1 MREGRGD
8 RLQCSLRPN
17 PAATS
22 ARGRAWGRSHVF
34 TQKGTLYTITV
45 SLKGLRGT
53 VPALAGR
60 LWGGGAFALCA
71 RARVIAF
78 NARSGPIPLRLWGG
92 GIVGG

>member
-1 MREGRGD
+1 MM
-8 RLQCSLRPN
+8 
-17 PAATS
+17 
-22 ARGRAWGRSHVF
+22 
-34 TQKGTLYTITV
+34 V

-53 VPALAGR
+53 VPTLAGR
-60 LWGGGAFALCA
+60 LGGEGAFALCA